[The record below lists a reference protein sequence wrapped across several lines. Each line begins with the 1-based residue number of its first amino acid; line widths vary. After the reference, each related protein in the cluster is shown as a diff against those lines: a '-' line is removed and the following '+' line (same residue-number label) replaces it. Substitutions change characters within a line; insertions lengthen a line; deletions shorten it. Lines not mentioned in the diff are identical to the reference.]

1 MSQDPDPHYHSR
13 RDAETLGMLGTFISI
28 LSVAVLIGTF
38 YAERQH
44 AMVVN
49 VIAGLV
55 LLSIGAG
62 FIARAIWISRRIR

>member
-1 MSQDPDPHYHSR
+1 MTPESDPHRHTR
-13 RDAETLGMLGTFISI
+13 RDAETLTMLGIFICV

-38 YAERQH
+38 FAERQH

-55 LLSIGAG
+55 LLSVGGG
-62 FIARAIWISRRIR
+62 FIARAVWVGRRIQ

>member
-1 MSQDPDPHYHSR
+1 MSHEPDPHLHNR
-13 RDAETLGMLGTFISI
+13 RDAETLGMLGLFITV

-38 YAERQH
+38 FAERQH

-55 LLSIGAG
+55 LLAIGAG
-62 FIARAIWISRRIR
+62 FIGRALWIRRRYQ